1 MTATVVVVPSSAKA
15 VIYYER
21 DGYYARNDPEH
32 RQASFWYGD
41 AAKAL
46 GLRAHV
52 HPSRFEA
59 VLSGYVPGTDLRLG
73 RMREG
78 QHEHRPG
85 WDITFS
91 APKSVSLEA
100 LVMGDRRVIRAHDEA
115 VRATLD
121 FVEAKLL
128 QTRGWDPATR
138 RRPRVSANGMVVAG
152 FRHLASRDQ
161 DPQLH
166 THCVLANMTRTAS
179 GEWRSVEPT
188 RIRRSQKLIG
198 AYYRNELARRLQALG
213 MAVVPRMVGP
223 VPGFELAGYERSF
236 IDAFSGRRRAI
247 LEYMEQKE
255 LPYTAENTQ
264 KAALRTRRR
273 KEDRTLA
280 DLVPE
285 WRARAK
291 ALGLVRQRTALRP
304 PRPLDPLTGE
314 RVRVPRV
321 PAPNLPG
328 NEIRSQKRAP
338 ALPALP
344 RQPRDGAAVGAEAR
358 PTGAGFRAP
367 AELSLKP
374 ERGVLEAV
382 ARAVAHVAERRTA
395 VPEAEIRAV
404 ALGHAPGRYTLAEV
418 DAAIA
423 RLVRDGELIEVERRG
438 MDRAFVT
445 DRAVKAERR
454 VLASM
459 RAGRGK
465 GMALADADAV
475 EARLG
480 ASRLT
485 LGQRE
490 AVRTVLLSNDL
501 VIGVQGHAGSGK
513 TTMLREV
520 KELLGDTRA
529 ADTRAADTR
538 AAERKIQ
545 GLAPSAVAAR
555 VLAREAGIPTRTL
568 QYFLTR
574 FGDLSDPARLARA
587 RAEYGRGVLAVDE
600 ASMIG
605 NVRADALLRIARA
618 LKVARVVLVGDT
630 KQLKAVDAGQP
641 FRLLQKAGMA
651 TATMKEVKRQ
661 RDPELR
667 AAVGLAREG
676 EPGAAIAELGNRVR
690 EAPPEELG
698 LEAGRRWLALAP
710 EHRADTLI
718 LAPTHAVCRQANDTV
733 REGLAEEGVLRG
745 RTLAVER
752 LVNRR
757 LTRAL
762 ASDIRSYE
770 PGDTVVF
777 HRDVFGCCANDVCI
791 VMGHDDGKVVLAHP
805 DGERRFRPSGN
816 ASRYLGLYD
825 TERIELRAG
834 DRIRWTRNR
843 KAPLAR
849 GKHPQAPDLVN
860 GGEAEIVEI
869 GYKRVR
875 FREGDR
881 EFSLA
886 LGDPQLRHLD
896 HAYCSTVHSAQ
907 GRTAR
912 GAIAVLDA
920 GGWVDP
926 ELFHVELSRV
936 SEAFL
941 LLTDDREALIER
953 LEAQDWSEEGAL
965 EALGID
971 LSEPPVVD
979 PEEFAALAA
988 DWRALLREGEETNTL
1003 PFFLTGYRDVMA
1015 RAAALAQIEDLP
1027 EDMRRF
1033 TGTMLAEHEG
1043 HLGRDREVRGLVERV
1058 RDHWRRWPE
1067 LGWVASAQG
1076 LPIEELAEHDT
1087 WREEGAALL
1096 EAGRSL
1102 VEADGEA
1109 ARRVVV
1115 HHLHAMP
1122 GARAGLQEAV
1132 KALERTRLLDDA
1144 ERFERAWHALREGAA
1159 QVGVP
1164 ELQAPGHR
1172 QVAELGKSL
1181 EAAEGID
1188 AHVRLAV
1195 AEWRKIDL
1203 AQVALAEEVRTLPGR
1218 IAAWRERHAELAQDE
1233 PGGLDPKHPVRRAW
1247 REEGGA
1253 LEAEAG
1259 DMLRP
1264 EDAHAP
1270 HLAAVEGQRAGIRQA
1285 EEEARD
1291 ALRDDRRRAFG
1302 WLTKEVNR
1310 QKREARTEAFHV
1322 PRYGELVAQAEAL
1335 SAQAALPART
1345 QEVVASWL
1353 DYHTRCETICEE
1365 IRDWPARVAELT
1377 ADCPER
1383 PATLDAL
1390 RDWRKRA
1397 ESMIAEARAMLAK
1410 KGTHVPHLA
1419 AMPDERGELVKAK
1432 SSLESAL
1439 LPVEAEEL
1447 RRDWRAHVSRATTA
1461 HAHPLYVVGHT
1472 ELIDR
1477 LQKLRDQPAV
1487 TALPATELAQIDSIL
1502 GEAQRQ
1508 NRALSHVKEFLA
1520 QIEPCR
1526 TRLQQLNELA
1536 HTQRV
1541 KLRDVPSYNEWHD
1554 TAERLLV
1561 AGKVVVDDHKTYGA
1575 CLNHTF
1581 QAWMDVHA
1589 SIRQLEIA
1597 LGRDTSSL
1605 RHQQPELYLQP
1616 ITRPVPTLDEAKEAD
1631 ASYRRLRDQW
1641 HKHMALAE
1649 TDRLHPYEIQGYA
1662 PLIDAMR
1669 EICDRPHLDAT
1680 ARYALD
1686 AVLDQHD
1693 LIEQAR
1699 ADIDRYLDD
1708 TARAFR
1714 SLENL
1719 KDVAERFS
1727 SLGVQLED
1735 IGSYQEWKERAQ
1747 ELAASGEAMLAD
1759 LQRYG
1764 IHLKEN
1770 SDLAHRI
1777 HADVQR
1783 LNDAIGRDDTSIGR
1797 ERHQSPSEDEK
1808 TAERLSRRR
1817 GIKP

>member
-1 MTATVVVVPSSAKA
+1 MTATVVVVPSSGKA
-15 VIYYER
+15 VIYYVR
-21 DGYYARNDPEH
+21 DGYYLKNDPEH

-85 WDITFS
+85 WDITLS

-121 FVEAKLL
+121 FVEAELL

-152 FRHLASRDQ
+152 FRRLASRDQ

-188 RIRRSQKLIG
+188 KIRRSQKLIG

-213 MAVVPRMVGP
+213 MAVTPRMVGP

-247 LEYMEQKE
+247 LEYLEQKE

-264 KAALRTRRR
+264 KAALHTRRR

-285 WRARAK
+285 WRARAQ
-291 ALGLVRQRTALRP
+291 ALGLVRERMALRP

-321 PAPNLPG
+321 PAPDLPP

-338 ALPALP
+338 ALPKL
-344 RQPRDGAAVGAEAR
+344 PRDGVAEGAEAR
-358 PTGAGFRAP
+358 LTGAGFRAP

-459 RAGRGK
+459 RAGCGK
-465 GMALADADAV
+465 GMALAGADAV
-475 EARLG
+475 EARLEP
-480 ASRLT
+480 SRLT
-485 LGQRE
+485 RGQRE

-513 TTMLREV
+513 TTMLSEV
-520 KELLGDTRA
+520 KELLG
-529 ADTRAADTR
+529 
-538 AAERKIQ
+538 ERKIQ

-574 FGDLSDPARLARA
+574 FGDLSDPERLARA
-587 RAEYGRGVLAVDE
+587 RAEYGGAVLAVDE
-600 ASMIG
+600 ASMTG
-605 NVRADALLRIARA
+605 SVRMEALLRIARA

-676 EPGAAIAELGNRVR
+676 EPGAAIAALGNRVR

-698 LEAGRRWLALAP
+698 IAAGRRWLALAP

-718 LAPTHAVCRQANDTV
+718 LAPTHAICRQANDTV
-733 REGLAEEGVLRG
+733 REGLAEEGALKG
-745 RTLAVER
+745 RTLAVDR

-757 LTRAL
+757 LTRVQ

-770 PGDTVVF
+770 PGDTIVF
-777 HRDVFGCCANDVCI
+777 HRDVFGCRASDVCI
-791 VMGHDDGKVVLAHP
+791 VMGHDDGRVVLAHP

-816 ASRYLGLYD
+816 AAGYLGLYD

-843 KAPLAR
+843 KAPPAR
-849 GKHPQAPDLVN
+849 GSHPQAPDLVN
-860 GGEAEIVEI
+860 GGEAEILEI

-875 FREGDR
+875 FRDGER
-881 EFSLA
+881 EFSIA
-886 LGDPQLRHLD
+886 LTDPQLRHLD

-941 LLTDDREALIER
+941 LLTNDREALIER
-953 LEAQDWSEEGAL
+953 LEAQDWSEDGAL

-988 DWRALLREGEETNTL
+988 DWRAILREGEERNTV
-1003 PFFLTGYRDVMA
+1003 PFFLPGYRDVMA

-1027 EDMRRF
+1027 EDMRRL

-1043 HLGRDREVRGLVERV
+1043 HLARDREVRGLVERV

-1067 LGWVASAQG
+1067 LGWAALAQG
-1076 LPIEELAEHDT
+1076 LPVEELAEHDA

-1096 EAGRSL
+1096 EAGRTRL
-1102 VEADGEA
+1102 GADGEA
-1109 ARRVVV
+1109 AR
-1115 HHLHAMP
+1115 HLQAMP
-1122 GARAGLQEAV
+1122 GARAGLEEAV
-1132 KALERTRLLDDA
+1132 EMLERTRLLDDA
-1144 ERFERAWHALREGAA
+1144 ERFERTWPALRERASEI
-1159 QVGVP
+1159 GVP
-1164 ELQAPGHR
+1164 ELHAPGHR
-1172 QVAELGKSL
+1172 LVAELGERL
-1181 EAAEGID
+1181 EAAEGLD
-1188 AHVRLAV
+1188 AHVRRAA
-1195 AEWRKIDL
+1195 AEWRKIDS
-1203 AQVALAEEVRTLPGR
+1203 AQAALAEEVRTLPGR
-1218 IAAWRERHAELAQDE
+1218 IAAWRERQADLPQDE
-1233 PGGLDPKHPVRRAW
+1233 PGGLDPKHPARRAW
-1247 REEGGA
+1247 REEGGT
-1253 LEAEAG
+1253 LEAVAE

-1270 HLAAVEGQRAGIRQA
+1270 YLDAVPGQRAGIRQA
-1285 EEEARD
+1285 EEEVRE
-1291 ALRDDRRRAFG
+1291 ALQDDRCLAFG
-1302 WLTKEVNR
+1302 WLTDEVVR
-1310 QKREARTEAFHV
+1310 QAGETRTEAFHV
-1322 PRYGELVAQAEAL
+1322 PRYDGMVAEAQAL
-1335 SAQAALPART
+1335 SGQEALPART

-1353 DYHTRCETICEE
+1353 KYHARCESICRQ
-1365 IRDWPARVAELT
+1365 ILDARQRADALT
-1377 ADCPER
+1377 ADCPE
-1383 PATLDAL
+1383 PSATLDSL
-1390 RDWRKRA
+1390 RGWRQRA
-1397 ESMIAEARAMLAK
+1397 EPLLAEARAMPEKDGPHA
-1410 KGTHVPHLA
+1410 PHLA
-1419 AMPDERGELVKAK
+1419 AMPDQRGALVKAT

-1439 LPVEAEEL
+1439 LAVEARETKLLSAVVRRSAEEL
-1447 RRDWRAHVSRATTA
+1447 HRDWEAHIGEATA
-1461 HAHPLYVVGHT
+1461 ARVDPFYVPGHQ

-1477 LQKLRDQPAV
+1477 LRELRHDPAIS
-1487 TALPATELAQIDSIL
+1487 ALSSEKLAQIDSIL
-1502 GEAQRQ
+1502 QENQRQ
-1508 NRALSHVKEFLA
+1508 IDAIAHVHNYLDKVQLCRNDLKE
-1520 QIEPCR
+1520 
-1526 TRLQQLNELA
+1526 LQDLA
-1536 HTQRV
+1536 HTH
-1541 KLRDVPSYNEWHD
+1541 KLELEKVHSYDEWHD
-1554 TAERLLV
+1554 TAERLFA
-1561 AGKVVVDDHKTYGA
+1561 AGKAIADDRKTYGP
-1575 CLNHTF
+1575 CLEHHPG
-1581 QAWMDVHA
+1581 AWSGVHA
-1589 SIRQLEIA
+1589 GIRELGTA
-1597 LGRDTSSL
+1597 LGRDTTSL
-1605 RHQQPELYLQP
+1605 HHRHPELYLDP
-1616 ITRPVPTLDEAKEAD
+1616 ITRPVPDSQQVKDAD
-1631 ASYRRLRDQW
+1631 ASYRRLRDEW
-1641 HKHMALAE
+1641 HKHLARAE
-1649 TDRLHPYEIQGYA
+1649 ATQTHPYEVRDHA
-1662 PLIDAMR
+1662 RLIDAMR
-1669 EICDRPHLDAT
+1669 ELRNLPDLAT
-1680 ARYALD
+1680 NAQQALD
-1686 AVLDQHD
+1686 TLLHDYTHLHRDRQH
-1693 LIEQAR
+1693 IHA
-1699 ADIDRYLDD
+1699 YLDEAEHALEKYQRFKD
-1708 TARAFR
+1708 TVQKL
-1714 SLENL
+1714 SPL
-1719 KDVAERFS
+1719 DVR
-1727 SLGVQLED
+1727 LED
-1735 IGSYQEWKERAQ
+1735 IEGYGEWKDSALR
-1747 ELAASGEAMLAD
+1747 LADDGEAILAD
-1759 LQRYG
+1759 PERYS
-1764 IHLKEN
+1764 IHLDDH
-1770 SDLAHRI
+1770 SDVAKRI
-1777 HADVQR
+1777 RASVAL
-1783 LNDAIGRDDTSIGR
+1783 LNTALGRDDASERR
-1797 ERHQSPSEDEK
+1797 ERHQSLSEDEK
-1808 TAERLSRRR
+1808 TAERLSQRR
-1817 GIKP
+1817 GIKL

>member
-1 MTATVVVVPSSAKA
+1 MVGTVVVVPSSGKA
-15 VIYYER
+15 VIYYVR
-21 DGYYARNDPEH
+21 DGYYLKNDPEH

-85 WDITFS
+85 WDITLS

-121 FVEAKLL
+121 FVEAELL

-188 RIRRSQKLIG
+188 KIRRSQKLIG

-213 MAVVPRMVGP
+213 MAVTPRMVGP

-247 LEYMEQKE
+247 LEYLEQKE

-264 KAALRTRRR
+264 KAALHTRRR

-285 WRARAK
+285 WRARAQ
-291 ALGLVRQRTALRP
+291 ALGLVRERMALRP

-321 PAPNLPG
+321 PAPDLPP

-338 ALPALP
+338 ALPKL
-344 RQPRDGAAVGAEAR
+344 PRDGVAEGAEAR
-358 PTGAGFRAP
+358 LTGAGFRAP

-445 DRAVKAERR
+445 DRAVKAERH

-465 GMALADADAV
+465 GTALAGADAV
-475 EARLG
+475 EARLEP
-480 ASRLT
+480 SRLT
-485 LGQRE
+485 RGQRE

-513 TTMLREV
+513 TTMLSEV
-520 KELLGDTRA
+520 KELLG
-529 ADTRAADTR
+529 
-538 AAERKIQ
+538 ERKIQ

-574 FGDLSDPARLARA
+574 FGDLSDPERLARA
-587 RAEYGRGVLAVDE
+587 RAEYGGAVLAVDE
-600 ASMIG
+600 ASMTG
-605 NVRADALLRIARA
+605 SVRMEALLRVARA

-676 EPGAAIAELGNRVR
+676 EPGAAIAALGNRVR

-718 LAPTHAVCRQANDTV
+718 LAPTHAICRQANDTV
-733 REGLAEEGVLRG
+733 REGLAEEGALRG
-745 RTLAVER
+745 RTLAVDR

-757 LTRAL
+757 LTRVQ

-777 HRDVFGCCANDVCI
+777 HRDVFGCRASDVCI
-791 VMGHDDGKVVLAHP
+791 VMGHDDGRVVLAHP

-816 ASRYLGLYD
+816 AAGYLGLYD

-849 GKHPQAPDLVN
+849 GSHPQAPDLVN
-860 GGEAEIVEI
+860 GGEAEILEI

-875 FREGDR
+875 FRDGER
-881 EFSLA
+881 EFSIA
-886 LGDPQLRHLD
+886 LTDPQLRHLD

-953 LEAQDWSEEGAL
+953 LEAQDWSEDGAL

-988 DWRALLREGEETNTL
+988 DWRAILREGEETNTL

-1033 TGTMLAEHEG
+1033 TDTMLAEHEG

-1067 LGWVASAQG
+1067 LGWAAQARECAV
-1076 LPIEELAEHDT
+1076 EELAQYDT
-1087 WREEGAALL
+1087 WREEGVALL
-1096 EAGRSL
+1096 EAGRTRL
-1102 VEADGEA
+1102 GADGEA
-1109 ARRVVV
+1109 AR
-1115 HHLHAMP
+1115 HLHAMP
-1122 GARAGLQEAV
+1122 GARAGLEEAV
-1132 KALERTRLLDDA
+1132 EMLERTRLLDDA
-1144 ERFERAWHALREGAA
+1144 KRFERTWHALREGA
-1159 QVGVP
+1159 VEIGVP
-1164 ELQAPGHR
+1164 ELHAPGHR
-1172 QVAELGKSL
+1172 LVAELGERL
-1181 EAAEGID
+1181 EAAEGLD
-1188 AHVRLAV
+1188 AHVRRAV
-1195 AEWRKIDL
+1195 AEWREVEA
-1203 AQVALAEEVRTLPGR
+1203 AQAALAEEVRTLPGR
-1218 IAAWRERHAELAQDE
+1218 IAAWRERRADLPQDE
-1233 PGGLDPKHPVRRAW
+1233 PGGLDPKHPARRAW
-1247 REEGGA
+1247 REEGA
-1253 LEAEAG
+1253 KLEAMAR

-1270 HLAAVEGQRAGIRQA
+1270 YLDAVPGERAGIRQA
-1285 EEEARD
+1285 AEEARD

-1302 WLTKEVNR
+1302 WLTDEVVR
-1310 QKREARTEAFHV
+1310 QAGETRTEAFHV
-1322 PRYGELVAQAEAL
+1322 PRYDGMVAEAQALSGQEAL
-1335 SAQAALPART
+1335 TART

-1353 DYHTRCETICEE
+1353 KYHARCESICRQ
-1365 IRDWPARVAELT
+1365 IRDARQRADALT
-1377 ADCPER
+1377 ADCPE
-1383 PATLDAL
+1383 PSATLDSL
-1390 RDWRKRA
+1390 RGWRQRA
-1397 ESMIAEARAMLAK
+1397 EPLLAEARAMPEKDGPHA
-1410 KGTHVPHLA
+1410 PHLA
-1419 AMPDERGELVKAK
+1419 AMPGERKALVKAT

-1439 LPVEAEEL
+1439 LAVVQRSAEEFH
-1447 RRDWRAHVSRATTA
+1447 RDWEAHVSRAMTA
-1461 HAHPLYVVGHT
+1461 HAHPFYVVGHA

-1477 LQKLRDQPAV
+1477 LQQLRNQPAV
-1487 TALPATELAQIDSIL
+1487 TALPASELEQIDSIL

-1508 NRALSHVKEFLA
+1508 NRALSHVQEYLA

-1536 HTQRV
+1536 HTQRLE
-1541 KLRDVPSYNEWHD
+1541 LRDVPSYDEWHD
-1554 TAERLLV
+1554 TAERLL
-1561 AGKVVVDDHKTYGA
+1561 ATGKAIVDDHKTYGP

-1589 SIRQLEIA
+1589 SIRELESA

-1641 HKHMALAE
+1641 HRHMALAE
-1649 TDRLHPYEIQGYA
+1649 TSELHPYEIQGYA
-1662 PLIDAMR
+1662 TLIDAMR
-1669 EICDRPHLDAT
+1669 EIRDRPHLDAT
-1680 ARYALD
+1680 ARNTLD
-1686 AVLDQHD
+1686 TVLDQH
-1693 LIEQAR
+1693 LHIEQAR
-1699 ADIDRYLDD
+1699 ADIDRYLKD
-1708 TARAFR
+1708 TARSFR
-1714 SLENL
+1714 SIENL

-1727 SLGVQLED
+1727 TRGVQLED
-1735 IGSYQEWKERAQ
+1735 IGSYKKWKQQAL
-1747 ELAASGEAMLAD
+1747 ELAAAGQAMLAD
-1759 LQRYG
+1759 RQHYR

-1770 SDLAHRI
+1770 PDLAHRI

-1783 LNDAIGRDDTSIGR
+1783 LNAAIGRDDTSISR
-1797 ERHQSPSEDEK
+1797 ERHQSPSEDER
-1808 TAERLSRRR
+1808 TAERLSQRR

>member
-1 MTATVVVVPSSAKA
+1 MTATVVVVRSSAKA

-85 WDITFS
+85 WDITLS

-121 FVEAKLL
+121 FMEAKLL
-128 QTRGWDPATR
+128 QTRGWDPARR

-255 LPYTAENTQ
+255 LSYTAENTQ

-291 ALGLVRQRTALRP
+291 ALGLVRERTALRP

-314 RVRVPRV
+314 RVRMPRV
-321 PAPNLPG
+321 PAPDLPA

-338 ALPALP
+338 ALPKLP
-344 RQPRDGAAVGAEAR
+344 RQPREGAAVGAEAR
-358 PTGAGFRAP
+358 LTGAGFRAP

-382 ARAVAHVAERRTA
+382 ARAVAHIGERRTTI
-395 VPEAEIRAV
+395 PEAEIRAV

-465 GMALADADAV
+465 GTALADADAV
-475 EARLG
+475 EKRLKP
-480 ASRLT
+480 SRLT
-485 LGQRE
+485 RGQKE

-529 ADTRAADTR
+529 ADTRAS
-538 AAERKIQ
+538 ERKIQ

-574 FGDLSDPARLARA
+574 FADLSDPARLARA
-587 RAEYGRGVLAVDE
+587 RAEYAGAVLAVDE

-605 NVRADALLRIARA
+605 SVRADALLRIARA

-667 AAVGLAREG
+667 AAAGLAREG
-676 EPGAAIAELGNRVR
+676 EAEAAIAELGNRVR

-698 LEAGRRWLALAP
+698 IEAGRRWLALAP

-770 PGDTVVF
+770 PGDTIVF
-777 HRDVFGCCANDVCI
+777 HRDVFGCRTNDVCI
-791 VMGHDDGKVVLAHP
+791 VMGHDDGRVVLAHP

-875 FREGDR
+875 FRDADG

-936 SEAFL
+936 SEVFL

-1043 HLGRDREVRGLVERV
+1043 HLARDREVRGLVERV

-1067 LGWVASAQG
+1067 LGWAASAQG
-1076 LPIEELAEHDT
+1076 LPIEELAEHDA
-1087 WREEGAALL
+1087 WREEGVALL
-1096 EAGRSL
+1096 QEGRSL

-1109 ARRVVV
+1109 AHREVVHRVVA

-1122 GARAGLQEAV
+1122 GARAGLEEAV
-1132 KALERTRLLDDA
+1132 EMLERTRLLDDA

-1159 QVGVP
+1159 QTGVP
-1164 ELQAPGHR
+1164 ELHAPGHR
-1172 QVAELGKSL
+1172 QVAELGERLK
-1181 EAAEGID
+1181 AAEGID
-1188 AHVRLAV
+1188 AHVRRAV
-1195 AEWRKIDL
+1195 AEWREVEA

-1233 PGGLDPKHPVRRAW
+1233 PGGLDPKHPARRAW
-1247 REEGGA
+1247 REKGSA
-1253 LEAEAG
+1253 LEAVAG

-1264 EDAHAP
+1264 EDVHAP
-1270 HLAAVEGQRAGIRQA
+1270 YLDVVDGQRG
-1285 EEEARD
+1285 D
-1291 ALRDDRRRAFG
+1291 
-1302 WLTKEVNR
+1302 
-1310 QKREARTEAFHV
+1310 
-1322 PRYGELVAQAEAL
+1322 
-1335 SAQAALPART
+1335 
-1345 QEVVASWL
+1345 
-1353 DYHTRCETICEE
+1353 
-1365 IRDWPARVAELT
+1365 
-1377 ADCPER
+1377 
-1383 PATLDAL
+1383 
-1390 RDWRKRA
+1390 
-1397 ESMIAEARAMLAK
+1397 
-1410 KGTHVPHLA
+1410 
-1419 AMPDERGELVKAK
+1419 LVKAK

-1439 LPVEAEEL
+1439 LAVKAEETKLLVADMRQSRDQL
-1447 RRDWRAHVSRATTA
+1447 RRDWSAHLAEAKAVRVD
-1461 HAHPLYVVGHT
+1461 PFYVPGHK

-1477 LQKLRDQPAV
+1477 LQELRADPAV
-1487 TALPATELAQIDSIL
+1487 EALPERERGQIDSIL
-1502 GEAQRQ
+1502 EQDTRQVEAI
-1508 NRALSHVKEFLA
+1508 SHVDNHLA
-1520 QIEPCR
+1520 EVQRCR
-1526 TRLQQLNELA
+1526 SHLEQ
-1536 HTQRV
+1536 
-1541 KLRDVPSYNEWHD
+1541 LRDLAYTNRSKLEEVNSYDEWHD
-1554 TAERLLV
+1554 TAERLLA
-1561 AGKVVVDDHKTYGA
+1561 AGKAIVVDHKTYGP
-1575 CLNHTF
+1575 CLEHHPD
-1581 QAWMDVHA
+1581 AWSGVHA
-1589 SIRQLEIA
+1589 GIRELGTA
-1597 LGRDTSSL
+1597 LGRDTTSL
-1605 RHQQPELYLQP
+1605 HRRQPELVLDP
-1616 ITRPVPTLDEAKEAD
+1616 ITRPLPDSQQARDAD
-1631 ASYRRLRDQW
+1631 ASYRRLRDEC
-1641 HKHMALAE
+1641 HKHVALAE
-1649 TDRLHPYEIQGYA
+1649 STQTHPYHLEGHA
-1662 PLIDAMR
+1662 ALIDDLR
-1669 EICDRPHLDAT
+1669 ELRNLPDLATDA
-1680 ARYALD
+1680 RQALD
-1686 AVLDQHD
+1686 TLLHDYTHLHRDRQH
-1693 LIEQAR
+1693 IHA
-1699 ADIDRYLDD
+1699 YLDEAEHALEKYQRFND
-1708 TARAFR
+1708 TMQKLSPLDVRLEDIKGYGEWKDRALR
-1714 SLENL
+1714 LADAGEAIL
-1719 KDVAERFS
+1719 ADPERFS
-1727 SLGVQLED
+1727 
-1735 IGSYQEWKERAQ
+1735 
-1747 ELAASGEAMLAD
+1747 
-1759 LQRYG
+1759 
-1764 IHLKEN
+1764 IHLDDRPDDARRIR
-1770 SDLAHRI
+1770 SSVAH
-1777 HADVQR
+1777 
-1783 LNDAIGRDDTSIGR
+1783 LNTALGRDDASERR
-1797 ERHQSPSEDEK
+1797 ERGQDLSEHEESAQRQS
-1808 TAERLSRRR
+1808 TRRS
-1817 GIKP
+1817 IKP

>member
-1 MTATVVVVPSSAKA
+1 MVATVVVVRSSAKA

-52 HPSRFEA
+52 HPSRFES

-85 WDITFS
+85 WDITLS

-121 FVEAKLL
+121 FVEAELL

-213 MAVVPRMVGP
+213 MAVSPTLVGR

-247 LEYMEQKE
+247 LEDLEQKE
-255 LPYTAENTQ
+255 QPYTAENTQ
-264 KAALRTRRR
+264 KAALRTRRH

-285 WRARAK
+285 WRARAQ
-291 ALGLVRQRTALRP
+291 ALGLVRERMALRP

-321 PAPNLPG
+321 PAPDLPA

-344 RQPRDGAAVGAEAR
+344 RQPRDGVAEGAEAR

-404 ALGHAPGRYTLAEV
+404 ALGHAPGRYTLAEI

-465 GMALADADAV
+465 GMALANGEMV
-475 EARLG
+475 EKRLEP
-480 ASRLT
+480 SRLT
-485 LGQRE
+485 RGQRE

-513 TTMLREV
+513 TTMLSEV
-520 KELLGDTRA
+520 KELLG
-529 ADTRAADTR
+529 
-538 AAERKIQ
+538 ERKIQ

-587 RAEYGRGVLAVDE
+587 RAEYAGAVLAVDE
-600 ASMIG
+600 ASMAG
-605 NVRADALLRIARA
+605 SVRIEALLRIARA

-641 FRLLQKAGMA
+641 FRLLQKAGMS

-718 LAPTHAVCRQANDTV
+718 LAPTHAICRQANDTV
-733 REGLAEEGVLRG
+733 REGLAEEGALRG
-745 RTLAVER
+745 RTLAVDR

-757 LTRAL
+757 LTRVQ

-777 HRDVFGCCANDVCI
+777 HRDVFGCRASDVCI
-791 VMGHDDGKVVLAHP
+791 VMGHDDGRVVLAHP

-843 KAPLAR
+843 KAPPAR
-849 GKHPQAPDLVN
+849 FGHPRAPDLVN

-875 FREGDR
+875 FRDGER
-881 EFSLA
+881 EFRLA

-953 LEAQDWSEEGAL
+953 LEAQDWSEDGAL

-988 DWRALLREGEETNTL
+988 DWRAILREGEERNTL

-1027 EDMRRF
+1027 EDMRRL

-1043 HLGRDREVRGLVERV
+1043 HLARDREVRGLVERV
-1058 RDHWRRWPE
+1058 RGHWRRWPE
-1067 LGWVASAQG
+1067 LGWAASAQG
-1076 LPIEELAEHDT
+1076 LPIEELPEHDT
-1087 WREEGAALL
+1087 WREEGVALL

-1102 VEADGEA
+1102 VVAEGEA

-1122 GARAGLQEAV
+1122 GVRAGLEEAV
-1132 KALERTRLLDDA
+1132 EMLERTRLLDDA

-1159 QVGVP
+1159 EIGVP
-1164 ELQAPGHR
+1164 ELHAPGHR
-1172 QVAELGKSL
+1172 LVAELGERL
-1181 EAAEGID
+1181 EAAEGLD
-1188 AHVRLAV
+1188 AGARLAV
-1195 AEWRKIDL
+1195 AEWREIEA
-1203 AQVALAEEVRTLPGR
+1203 AQTALAEEVRTLPGR
-1218 IAAWRERHAELAQDE
+1218 IAAWRERRADLLQDE
-1233 PGGLDPKHPVRRAW
+1233 PGGLDPKHPARRAW

-1253 LEAEAG
+1253 LEAVAG
-1259 DMLRP
+1259 DVLRP

-1270 HLAAVEGQRAGIRQA
+1270 YLDAVEGQRAGIQQA

-1302 WLTKEVNR
+1302 WLTKEVVR
-1310 QKREARTEAFHV
+1310 QKREARTGAFHV
-1322 PRYGELVAQAEAL
+1322 PRYDEMVAEAQAL
-1335 SAQAALPART
+1335 SGQAELPARM

-1353 DYHTRCETICEE
+1353 KYHARCEPICRQ
-1365 IRDWPARVAELT
+1365 IRELPARADALT

-1397 ESMIAEARAMLAK
+1397 ESMIAEASAMLAK
-1410 KGTHVPHLA
+1410 KGPHAPHLA
-1419 AMPDERGELVKAK
+1419 AMPGERGELVTAK

-1439 LPVEAEEL
+1439 LAVKAREERAVCGPTVWKSSAET
-1447 RRDWRAHVSRATTA
+1447 AHVAEAKAARVD
-1461 HAHPLYVVGHT
+1461 PFYVVGHT

-1477 LQKLRDQPAV
+1477 LQQLRNQPAV
-1487 TALPATELAQIDSIL
+1487 TALPASELAQIDSIL

-1508 NRALSHVKEFLA
+1508 DRALSHVKEYLA

-1526 TRLQQLNELA
+1526 TRLHQLNELA
-1536 HTQRV
+1536 HTQRLE
-1541 KLRDVPSYNEWHD
+1541 LRDVPSYNEWRD
-1554 TAERLLV
+1554 AAERLLA
-1561 AGKVVVDDHKTYGA
+1561 AGKAIVDDHKTYGP
-1575 CLNHTF
+1575 CLNHTL

-1589 SIRQLEIA
+1589 SIRELESS

-1605 RHQQPELYLQP
+1605 HHQQPELYLQP
-1616 ITRPVPTLDEAKEAD
+1616 VTRSVPTLDEAKDAD
-1631 ASYRRLRDQW
+1631 ASYRRLRDEW
-1641 HKHMALAE
+1641 HKHVALAE
-1649 TDRLHPYEIQGYA
+1649 STQTHPYHLEGHA
-1662 PLIDAMR
+1662 ALIDAMR
-1669 EICDRPHLDAT
+1669 ELRNLPDLAT
-1680 ARYALD
+1680 NARQALD
-1686 AVLDQHD
+1686 TLLHDYTHLHRDRQH
-1693 LIEQAR
+1693 IHA
-1699 ADIDRYLDD
+1699 YLDEAEHALEKYQSFED
-1708 TARAFR
+1708 TMQT
-1714 SLENL
+1714 L
-1719 KDVAERFS
+1719 S
-1727 SLGVQLED
+1727 SLDVRLEVLA
-1735 IGSYQEWKERAQ
+1735 GYGEWKDRTLR
-1747 ELAASGEAMLAD
+1747 LADAGEAMLAD
-1759 LQRYG
+1759 LQHYR
-1764 IHLKEN
+1764 IHLKEIP
-1770 SDLAHRI
+1770 DLAHRI

-1783 LNDAIGRDDTSIGR
+1783 LNAAIGRDDTSIGR

-1808 TAERLSRRR
+1808 TAERLSQRR